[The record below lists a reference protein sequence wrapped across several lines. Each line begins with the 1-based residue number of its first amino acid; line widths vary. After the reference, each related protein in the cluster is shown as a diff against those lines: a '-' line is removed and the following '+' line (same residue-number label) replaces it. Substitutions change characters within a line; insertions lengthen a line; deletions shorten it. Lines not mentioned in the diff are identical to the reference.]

1 MGTDLQIPGLFVA
14 GTDTEVGKTY
24 VACLIAR
31 TCVEQGLRVAVY
43 KPVLSGRS
51 ADGHR
56 HDDDF
61 RLWDAAGRPGRY
73 EDVCPQKFT
82 APLAPHLAARQEGRS
97 VDEHRLVKGIAPWR
111 KDYDLVIVEGAGGL
125 MSPISDSLYVADLAA
140 EFGLP
145 LIVVAP
151 NRLGVINQ
159 TLQTLIA
166 ACTFRDGLS
175 VAGVVLNEIDAES
188 PDESCSLNA
197 DQLQLH
203 CVPPLLG
210 CVEHAQ
216 TGVLDAI
223 DWLAL
228 AASD

>member
-1 MGTDLQIPGLFVA
+1 MDLQIPGLFIA
-14 GTDTEVGKTY
+14 GTDTNVGKTY
-24 VACLIAR
+24 IACLIAR
-31 TCVEQGLRVAVY
+31 TCVEQGFRVAVY
-43 KPVLSGRS
+43 KPVLSGSS
-51 ADGHR
+51 ADDDHQG
-56 HDDDF
+56 DDF

-73 EDVCPQKFT
+73 EEVCPQKFT
-82 APLAPHLAARQEGRS
+82 APLAPHLAARQEGKS
-97 VDEHRLVKGIAPWR
+97 VDEHCLVEGITPWCE
-111 KDYDLVIVEGAGGL
+111 DYDLVIVEGAGGL

-140 EFGLP
+140 EFRLP

-175 VAGVVLNEIDAES
+175 VAGVVLNEIDAEP
-188 PDESCSLNA
+188 PDESCKLNA

-203 CVPPLLG
+203 CVPPVLG
-210 CVEHAQ
+210 CVEYAQ
-216 TGVLDAI
+216 TDVINAV

-228 AASD
+228 ATSD

>member
-1 MGTDLQIPGLFVA
+1 MDLQIPGLFIA
-14 GTDTEVGKTY
+14 GTDTNVGKTY
-24 VACLIAR
+24 IACLIAR
-31 TCVEQGLRVAVY
+31 TCVEQGFRVAVY
-43 KPVLSGRS
+43 KPVLSGSS
-51 ADGHR
+51 ADDDHQG
-56 HDDDF
+56 DDF

-73 EDVCPQKFT
+73 EEVCPQKFT
-82 APLAPHLAARQEGRS
+82 APLAPHLAAWQEGKS
-97 VDEHRLVKGIAPWR
+97 VDEHRLVEGITPWCE
-111 KDYDLVIVEGAGGL
+111 DYDLVIVEGAGGL

-140 EFGLP
+140 EFRLP

-175 VAGVVLNEIDAES
+175 VAGVVLNEIDAEP
-188 PDESCSLNA
+188 PDESCKLNA

-203 CVPPLLG
+203 CVPPVLG
-210 CVEHAQ
+210 CVEYAQ
-216 TGVLDAI
+216 TDVIDAV

-228 AASD
+228 ATSD